1 MNDVINYTSIYIYT
15 LNCYKK
21 LLQILF
27 VIDLCNKFYV
37 LDEYIY
43 IYIYILKEIDF
54 DLLFN

>member
-37 LDEYIY
+37 LDEYI
-43 IYIYILKEIDF
+43 
-54 DLLFN
+54 